1 MSRLI
6 VAVGDS
12 ITYAEHLP
20 REQAWTTLLSQR
32 LGCPVLNKGVC
43 ADTTRLGLE
52 RFPTDVQ
59 EPLAA
64 HDGPATVVIQF
75 GANDANRWK
84 TDRGLNRVSPDSF
97 HANLSEMVERAWR
110 FGADQIVLCT
120 IAQHERDERLQ
131 HDCRGYSTMIRDV
144 AALEA
149 ETSNTTLFDAEA
161 LGPLT
166 YLDGLHLDALANA
179 RYAEG
184 LGDVIERAWW
194 REAVAA

>member
-1 MSRLI
+1 MSRLV

-20 REQAWTTLLSQR
+20 REQAWTTLLSDR

-52 RFPTDVQ
+52 RFPRDVQ

-75 GANDANRWK
+75 GANDANRWV
-84 TDRGLNRVSPDSF
+84 TDRGHPRVSRPAF
-97 HANLSEMVERAWR
+97 IANLSEMVDRAR
-110 FGADQIVLCT
+110 VFGADDIVLCT
-120 IAQHERDERLQ
+120 IARHERGARLAEDCER
-131 HDCRGYSTMIRDV
+131 YSVMIRALGRALGLDV
-144 AALEA
+144 
-149 ETSNTTLFDAEA
+149 FDVEA
-161 LGPLT
+161 LGPLS

-184 LGDVIERAWW
+184 LGGVIERAWW

>member
-1 MSRLI
+1 MSRLV

-20 REQAWTTLLSQR
+20 REQAWTTLLSDR

-52 RFPTDVQ
+52 RFPRDVQ

-75 GANDANRWK
+75 GANDANRWQ
-84 TDRGLNRVSPDSF
+84 TDRGLNRVSPDAF
-97 HANLSEMVERAWR
+97 KANLIEMIDRADA
-110 FGADQIVLCT
+110 FDAETIVLCT
-120 IAQHERDERLQ
+120 IARHARGGRLRE
-131 HDCRGYSTMIRDV
+131 DCMDYSAVIREVAEDAIDV
-144 AALEA
+144 D
-149 ETSNTTLFDAEA
+149 LFDAEA
-161 LGPLT
+161 LGQLS

-184 LGDVIERAWW
+184 LASVIERAWW

>member
-20 REQAWTTLLSQR
+20 REQAWTSLLEAR
-32 LGCPVLNKGVC
+32 LGCPVLNRGVC

-52 RFPTDVQ
+52 RFPRDVQ
-59 EPLAA
+59 EPLE
-64 HDGPATVVIQF
+64 DFDVRTTVVIQF
-75 GANDANRWK
+75 GANDANRWV
-84 TDRGLNRVSPDSF
+84 TDGGHPRVSPGAF
-97 HANLSEMVERAWR
+97 RANLLEMVERAR
-110 FGADQIVLCT
+110 LFGADQIILCT
-120 IAQHERDERLQ
+120 IARHERGEPLASDCER
-131 HDCRGYSTMIRDV
+131 YSRIIRSIRYGVD
-144 AALEA
+144 
-149 ETSNTTLFDAEA
+149 LFDAEA
-161 LGPLT
+161 LGPLS
-166 YLDGLHLDALANA
+166 YIDGLHLDALANA

>member
-1 MSRLI
+1 MGDRLV

-20 REQAWTTLLSQR
+20 REHAWTTLLEQR
-32 LGCPVLNKGVC
+32 LGCPVLNRGVC

-52 RFPTDVQ
+52 RFQRDVQ

-75 GANDANRWK
+75 GANDANRWQ
-84 TDRGLNRVSPDSF
+84 TDRGHHRVSRRAF
-97 HANLSEMVERAWR
+97 VANVHEMVDRARR
-110 FGADQIVLCT
+110 FDAGEVVLCT
-120 IAQHERDERLQ
+120 VARHERAPQLRL
-131 HDCRGYSTMIRDV
+131 DCAVYSDAVRQV
-144 AALEA
+144 AV
-149 ETSNTTLFDAEA
+149 ETGAVLFDAEA

-179 RYAEG
+179 RYAEA
-184 LGDVIERAWW
+184 LGDAIERSWW
-194 REAVAA
+194 KAAA